1 MKDSLRGNRLSH
13 RLISEQL
20 PSKSGELHTAKSMPL
35 PPLLFPSSFL
45 PPFTA
50 RWQLPLP
57 PLSWGSLF
65 FKPNL
70 SFPSLIKNSQIG
82 ERVRATGGRWLPRSS
97 RGMTGVKEQPV
108 EKKTKVFTVAPLQSQ
123 TCGGVGL
130 EGKQPLPLSNQTL
143 GARIHSENTQNG
155 AELWR
160 QHLQGAPPRS
170 GSSSHLADQSDVHTE
185 SSGSEPSPF
194 ARDEGAAP
202 PPSHEVCLSVFSQ
215 IDVHIYGN
223 GNLWVMEADPKSS
236 A

>member
-1 MKDSLRGNRLSH
+1 
-13 RLISEQL
+13 
-20 PSKSGELHTAKSMPL
+20 
-35 PPLLFPSSFL
+35 
-45 PPFTA
+45 
-50 RWQLPLP
+50 
-57 PLSWGSLF
+57 
-65 FKPNL
+65 
-70 SFPSLIKNSQIG
+70 
-82 ERVRATGGRWLPRSS
+82 
-97 RGMTGVKEQPV
+97 MTGVKEQPV

-170 GSSSHLADQSDVHTE
+170 GSPSHLAEQSDIHTE
-185 SSGSEPSPF
+185 SSGSEPSQL

-223 GNLWVMEADPKSS
+223 GNLWAMETDPKS
-236 A
+236 